1 MPALPSAPV
10 ARRAPALP
18 LLLARYIAGEV
29 AEAQLFG
36 LTDLF
41 DAADVSAEE
50 RTAFARFYLDA
61 LAEDG
66 DVRLPKAEE
75 LTALLALARA

>member
-1 MPALPSAPV
+1 
-10 ARRAPALP
+10 
-18 LLLARYIAGEV
+18 V

-41 DAADVSAEE
+41 DDADASAEE

-61 LAEDG
+61 LAADG
-66 DVRLPKAEE
+66 EVNLPKSEE
-75 LTALLALARA
+75 LIALLALART